1 MADNKPN
8 REDAAQ
14 HLGAPAGAASTI
26 DAAFGPNWDTW
37 QQHVVAHVPAP
48 DDDNDGEAEMDTP
61 VVPLLVYGDGPNSY
75 ISTDF
80 DAGQVIVRDGNDR
93 TGKAWKWPMADFM
106 RFVAAAH
113 GKTLPG
119 DPEETGDNPY
129 EAAAKQNARTAK
141 LVEGERNAAKDAD
154 GTGRT
159 SQSRTGK

>member
-1 MADNKPN
+1 MADNQPN
-8 REDAAQ
+8 REAAAQ
-14 HLGAPAGAASTI
+14 QLGTGAPAPTI
-26 DAAFGPNWDTW
+26 DTAFGSGVWEKW
-37 QQHVVAHVPAP
+37 QNHVIAHVPAP
-48 DDDNDGEAEMDTP
+48 DDDNDGEAEMDIP

-93 TGKAWKWPMADFM
+93 TGKAWKWPMKDFM

-141 LVEGERNAAKDAD
+141 LVENERAQAKDTD
-154 GTGRT
+154 TGRT